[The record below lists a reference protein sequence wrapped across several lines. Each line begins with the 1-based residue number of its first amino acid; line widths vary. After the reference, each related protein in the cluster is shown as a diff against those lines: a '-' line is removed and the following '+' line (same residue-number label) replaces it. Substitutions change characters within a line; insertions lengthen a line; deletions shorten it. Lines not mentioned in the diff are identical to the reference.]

1 MTPDEHA
8 RLTSSS
14 PPATGSSAAP
24 PPPPPPTGEPVVPGN
39 EPVVPAGP
47 GPATSEPLVPAAE
60 ATAAPP
66 TAQPASFTAETPP
79 VGATTTITTTTEVH
93 TDAAVGGHRA
103 GYVLT
108 RFAQFTL
115 FLLRIAIGFVFLW
128 AFLDKLFGLSYS
140 TPTSKAWINGGSPTK
155 GFLSGVN
162 VGPLQSTYHS
172 MAGTWWADWSFM
184 IALALLGVA
193 LIFGIALRP
202 AAVGGTILL
211 AMMWLAVYP
220 PAKFDA
226 TGTATGSANPFVD
239 DHVLEALIIIVLAA
253 TNAGLFFGLSGI
265 WRRMPLIRRAH
276 WLW

>member
-8 RLTSSS
+8 RLTSSL
-14 PPATGSSAAP
+14 PPASGPSAT
-24 PPPPPPTGEPVVPGN
+24 PPPPPTGEPVVPAN
-39 EPVVPAGP
+39 EPVVPAAQTTTQ
-47 GPATSEPLVPAAE
+47 PAAFTSE
-60 ATAAPP
+60 
-66 TAQPASFTAETPP
+66 SPP
-79 VGATTTITTTTEVH
+79 VGATTTITPATEVH
-93 TDAAVGGHRA
+93 TDTPVAGHRA
-103 GYVLT
+103 GHILT

-115 FLLRIAIGFVFLW
+115 FLLRIAIGFFFLW
-128 AFLDKLFGLSYS
+128 AFLDKLFGLGYS

-155 GFLSGVN
+155 GFLGNVT
-162 VGPLQSTYHS
+162 VGPLQSQYHS

-193 LIFGIALRP
+193 LILGIALRP

-226 TGTATGSANPFVD
+226 TGAPTMSTNPFVD

-253 TNAGLFFGLSGI
+253 TNAGLFFGLSGV